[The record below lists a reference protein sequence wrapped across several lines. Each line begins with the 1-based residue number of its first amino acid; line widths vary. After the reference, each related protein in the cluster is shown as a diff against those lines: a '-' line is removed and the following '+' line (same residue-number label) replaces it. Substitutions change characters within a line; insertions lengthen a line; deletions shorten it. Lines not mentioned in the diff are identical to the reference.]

1 MNINQL
7 TDTLNKLSIISPSS
21 HIVVKAKTWRPSEL
35 EESEFHWDKFT
46 KIKSITIE
54 YTKYKGENNK
64 IILEVEWVKQE
75 IGY

>member
-21 HIVVKAKTWRPSEL
+21 HIIFKAKTWRPSEL

-46 KIKSITIE
+46 KIKSITIK
-54 YTKYKGENNK
+54 YTKYKGENNQ
-64 IILEVEWVKQE
+64 IIVEVE
-75 IGY
+75 

>member
-35 EESEFHWDKFT
+35 EESEFHW
-46 KIKSITIE
+46 
-54 YTKYKGENNK
+54 EN
-64 IILEVEWVKQE
+64 LQE
-75 IGY
+75 LNP